1 MKEGLSSIKYMAF
14 QFSTELSEQNIQNQF
29 FCGFARNLPVSI
41 CNGTLSHLNLPYI
54 TNLPKVNILKLV
66 MFHTSNNGIML
77 KPNGKVHIKATH
89 SSGAILLLP
98 QYILLYSEK
107 VHQHKLRVLS

>member
-1 MKEGLSSIKYMAF
+1 MKEGLSSDITIYGVSIFDRIIRAKYK
-14 QFSTELSEQNIQNQF
+14 NQF

-66 MFHTSNNGIML
+66 HVSHLEQWNHAETKWQGTHQGHTQLRSHSTVTTVYFIVL
-77 KPNGKVHIKATH
+77 GKSPSAYT
-89 SSGAILLLP
+89 
-98 QYILLYSEK
+98 
-107 VHQHKLRVLS
+107 

>member
-1 MKEGLSSIKYMAF
+1 MAF

-54 TNLPKVNILKLV
+54 TNLPKVNILKNHAETKWQGTHQD
-66 MFHTSNNGIML
+66 HTQLRSHSTVTTVYFIVL
-77 KPNGKVHIKATH
+77 GKSPST
-89 SSGAILLLP
+89 
-98 QYILLYSEK
+98 YT
-107 VHQHKLRVLS
+107 

>member
-1 MKEGLSSIKYMAF
+1 MAF

-54 TNLPKVNILKLV
+54 TNLPQVNNLKLV
-66 MFHTSNNGIML
+66 HVSHLEQWNML

>member
-54 TNLPKVNILKLV
+54 TNLPKVNNLKLV
-66 MFHTSNNGIML
+66 HVSHLEQWNHAETKWQGTHQGHTQLRSHSTVTTVYFIVL
-77 KPNGKVHIKATH
+77 GKSPST
-89 SSGAILLLP
+89 
-98 QYILLYSEK
+98 YT
-107 VHQHKLRVLS
+107 